1 MNHHIFTS
9 NQQPVYL
16 ANEPLG
22 RGGEGNVYQVY
33 TEKYQE
39 PLVAKI
45 YHEQELQKEHNHK
58 LNVQNREAK
67 VKHLVTY
74 QSFLAA
80 DTPILFPEELLYNE
94 QGAFVGFLM
103 RQASGQIDL
112 SALSTLSISVNLSPI
127 WHERYDRAHLLGV
140 VRRAQLCQKIASVFA
155 QMHQTGSFVMVDVK
169 PENIR
174 IALNGE
180 VALIDID
187 SIQIVKDQQVLF
199 PAEKLTPEYCPP
211 EYQQLD
217 FKKDLIPQSWDQFAL
232 GVIFY
237 KVMLGLHPYTGSC
250 RPPYDRLTTNA
261 QKIAQGL
268 FPNGLNKAYFSTIPY
283 PHKGFE
289 AMPVNLQ
296 NLFSRCFEAGHLQPE
311 VRPKA
316 EEWVQAF
323 DEIPEES
330 YLDLI
335 TDIPQLNY
343 PINNHASHP
352 QVATYTQAMAGQQA
366 LTPVKESRMALL
378 GFLGVS
384 FLILTY
390 LGALF
395 RNIAGDVPATTADYG
410 YHKQYVPGE
419 YQWASTIAEGR
430 RLVLNYQKYGYLN
443 SAGEVVIPLQFDN
456 AGDFKE
462 GFAWVEKNGKY
473 GYINHEGKIVI
484 PLRYAGAGFFFS
496 GVAQVIKKTLEGK
509 KYFLIDRDGKQVTQM
524 YDYLGD
530 FYYGR
535 ARVRRGKLMGFIDLD
550 GQEVIPLKY
559 LEAENF
565 DETGTVLVGDQQK
578 KYYID
583 KAGNY
588 IKDHINTA
596 VEEHLR

>member
-9 NQQPVYL
+9 NQQPIYL

-45 YHEQELQKEHNHK
+45 YHEQELQKERNCK
-58 LNVQNREAK
+58 LNAQNREAK

-74 QSFLAA
+74 QSFVEA
-80 DTPILFPEELLYNE
+80 DTPILFPEELLYDE
-94 QGAFVGFLM
+94 QGVFVGFLM

-112 SALSTLSISVNLSPI
+112 SALSTLNISANLPPV
-127 WHERYDRAHLLGV
+127 WHELYDRSHLLGV
-140 VRRAQLCQKIASVFA
+140 VRRAQLCQKIASVFT
-155 QMHQTGSFVMVDVK
+155 QMHQTGRFVMVDVK

-180 VALIDID
+180 VALIDVD

-250 RPPYDRLTTNA
+250 HPPYDGLTTNA

-268 FPNGLNKAYFSTIPY
+268 FPNGVNKAYFSTIPH
-283 PHKGFE
+283 PHQGFE
-289 AMPVNLQ
+289 AMPVSLQ
-296 NLFSRCFEAGHLQPE
+296 KLFFRCFEEGHLQPE

-323 DEIPEES
+323 DEIPEEN
-330 YLDLI
+330 YLDLV
-335 TDIPQLNY
+335 TDVPRLNHHS
-343 PINNHASHP
+343 NNYTSQP

-366 LTPVKESRMALL
+366 RTPVKESRVALL
-378 GFLGVS
+378 SFLGVS
-384 FLILTY
+384 FLILIY

-395 RNIAGDVPATTADYG
+395 RNIAGEAPAATADYG

-443 SAGEVVIPLQFDN
+443 SAGEIVIPLQFDN

-473 GYINHEGKIVI
+473 GYINSEGKIVI

-496 GVAQVIKKTLEGK
+496 GVAQVIKKTSEGK

-535 ARVRRGKLMGFIDLD
+535 ARVRRGKLMGFIDLN
-550 GQEVIPLKY
+550 GQEVIPAKY

-565 DETGTVLVGDQQK
+565 DETGIVLVGDQQK

-583 KAGNY
+583 KTGKY
-588 IKDHINTA
+588 IKDYINTE
-596 VEEHLR
+596 VEGHLR